1 MKVLFRHG
9 SLFALR
15 NHLSGAG
22 VWEDKRGGMRRA
34 AKLSLDVGEIAAE
47 AIAGSEWEA
56 TSDEAGLSPS
66 LCFLSKPWLDLF
78 T

>member
-1 MKVLFRHG
+1 MNSRARSVKVLFRHG
-9 SLFALR
+9 ILFALR

-47 AIAGSEWEA
+47 AIAGVR
-56 TSDEAGLSPS
+56 AGSYE
-66 LCFLSKPWLDLF
+66 
-78 T
+78 

>member
-15 NHLSGAG
+15 NHLSRAG

-47 AIAGSEWEA
+47 AIAGVRVGSYE
-56 TSDEAGLSPS
+56 
-66 LCFLSKPWLDLF
+66 
-78 T
+78 

>member
-1 MKVLFRHG
+1 MNSRARSVKVLFRHG

-47 AIAGSEWEA
+47 AIAGVR
-56 TSDEAGLSPS
+56 AGSYE
-66 LCFLSKPWLDLF
+66 
-78 T
+78 

>member
-9 SLFALR
+9 ILFALR
-15 NHLSGAG
+15 NHLGGAG

-47 AIAGSEWEA
+47 AIAGVRVESYE
-56 TSDEAGLSPS
+56 
-66 LCFLSKPWLDLF
+66 
-78 T
+78 